1 MLLAVGCF
9 ISRRRAQ
16 LAAERHM
23 DERYLAYE
31 LAAAGEMVRQPIS
44 HGANVNT
51 ADAYGRTPLMMAAMQ
66 NWPEAV
72 RALLDAHASVG
83 ARDHA
88 GHTVL
93 DFVDPEERQLVRILT
108 AAGAPPP
115 SRHSAR
121 LVCDAER
128 AMDKLGYHMPITDCI
143 DGRQFAGGL
152 RKFQEEH
159 ALKATDE
166 RLGIRP

>member
-1 MLLAVGCF
+1 
-9 ISRRRAQ
+9 
-16 LAAERHM
+16 M

-31 LAAAGEMVRQPIS
+31 LAAAGKMVRQLIS

-72 RALLDAHASVG
+72 RALLDAHASVD

-115 SRHSAR
+115 LVIRRDWFATPSALWTNSATTCR
-121 LVCDAER
+121 LRTA
-128 AMDKLGYHMPITDCI
+128 
-143 DGRQFAGGL
+143 
-152 RKFQEEH
+152 
-159 ALKATDE
+159 
-166 RLGIRP
+166 